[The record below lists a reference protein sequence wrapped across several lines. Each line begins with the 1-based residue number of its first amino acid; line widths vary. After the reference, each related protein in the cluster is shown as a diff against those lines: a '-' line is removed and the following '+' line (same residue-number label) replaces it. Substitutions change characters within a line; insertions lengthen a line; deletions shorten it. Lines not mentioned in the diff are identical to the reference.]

1 MPFSG
6 SASLQTFAPQ
16 NDGFGTNTEQ
26 IPIEDAAAAAS
37 PPMTDAAAVG
47 VDTADDMDD
56 RRLRRKISNR
66 ESARRSRARKQRH
79 LDDLRALAASLRG
92 GRRELAARVHAA
104 RSRVA
109 IVLHANDELRAEAAA
124 LSRRLEVAAHRALA
138 LNQLYAAAAGLG
150 VGTFE
155 QAAASLIAWS

>member
-1 MPFSG
+1 MPS
-6 SASLQTFAPQ
+6 SSPASIQALGT
-16 NDGFGTNTEQ
+16 TNTELT
-26 IPIEDAAAAAS
+26 PIEDAAAS
-37 PPMTDAAAVG
+37 PPVTDAVAAG
-47 VDTADDMDD
+47 VDTVDDVDD

-79 LDDLRALAASLRG
+79 LDDLRALAESLRG

-124 LSRRLEVAAHRALA
+124 LGRRLEAAARRALA
-138 LNQLYAAAAGLG
+138 LNQLYAAAVGLEA
-150 VGTFE
+150 GTFE